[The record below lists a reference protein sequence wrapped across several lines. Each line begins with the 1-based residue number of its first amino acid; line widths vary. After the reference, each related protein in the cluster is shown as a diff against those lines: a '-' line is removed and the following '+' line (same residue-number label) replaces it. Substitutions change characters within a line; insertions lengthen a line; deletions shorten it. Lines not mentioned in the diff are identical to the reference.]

1 MNDVYMKKAFL
12 QAQKAFA
19 IDEIPVGCVIVCKNK
34 VIACGYNKKESEK
47 NAILHA
53 EIVAI
58 NIACQKLGTWRLDNC
73 EMYVTLEPCMMCM
86 GAIIESRIKK
96 VYYGVKNNN
105 EQMYSKSNVGKF
117 AELFCLNDSQCST
130 ILSDFFINKRKK

>member
-12 QAQKAFA
+12 QARKAFS

-34 VIACGYNKKESEK
+34 VIACGYNKKESKK

-58 NIACQKLGTWRLDNC
+58 NNACQKLGTWRLDNC

-96 VYYGVKNNN
+96 VYYGVKSNN
-105 EQMYSKSNVGKF
+105 EQMYSKNDVSKF
-117 AELFCLNDSQCST
+117 VELFCLNDSQCST
-130 ILSDFFINKRKK
+130 ILSDFFVNKRKK